1 MELHRELKIVLRVG
15 VKDAKIGWM
24 EKLNLA
30 LLSIDVFAIMP
41 RLTQ

>member
-1 MELHRELKIVLRVG
+1 MEHHLESKIVLRVD
-15 VKDAKIGWM
+15 VKDVKIGWM

-41 RLTQ
+41 NLTQ